1 MNPKKQRNDPRAPE
15 RAREAGMTPRARE
28 AGMTLI
34 EVMIAVLLLA
44 VGVAGMIS
52 IQVLAMRDEV
62 IAREDNDASRIARDV
77 IEQIQR
83 MPFDQVPVT
92 VGYAAPAWID
102 NDGYDDG
109 EIPVQVQT
117 PDGAVMARPDPDV
130 AHPEW
135 CARGHTCGLGEHR
148 AAPVTVDGGSRGVM
162 VLTRVLAADGRQHV
176 EIRTRIVLSASGEVG
191 ARRELGAILSALDA
205 LLRRLVRP

>member
-1 MNPKKQRNDPRAPE
+1 MKSNERRSDPRAPE
-15 RAREAGMTPRARE
+15 RARE

-52 IQVLAMRDEV
+52 IQVLAMRDEA

-83 MPFDQVPVT
+83 MPFDQVAVT
-92 VGYAAPAWID
+92 AGYVQPAWID
-102 NDGYDDG
+102 NDGYADG

-117 PDGAVMARPDPDV
+117 PDGAVMDQKVFTVSWKITDVVGQSSLRNVDVQVAWTDAAERPQ
-130 AHPEW
+130 
-135 CARGHTCGLGEHR
+135 TY
-148 AAPVTVDGGSRGVM
+148 T
-162 VLTRVLAADGRQHV
+162 
-176 EIRTRIVLSASGEVG
+176 AST
-191 ARRELGAILSALDA
+191 LKYN
-205 LLRRLVRP
+205 P